1 MFRAITLNNYADQPS
16 LAAMFKFRQEIF
28 VDRLGWELN
37 TDQEGEKDQFDHDAA
52 IFLVLENMRGQV
64 VASARMLPTYA
75 PSLLADVFPALAN
88 GKPPRDPR
96 VWEVTRLA
104 VDHRKE
110 RLDDVPGLTA
120 KEIPGALWCCLM
132 EFGLA
137 VGAHHL
143 ISVSDRRIEVL
154 MKRAGWSLQRLGP
167 VLDDS
172 SGKIVGECSKVS
184 SMALEKLQKT
194 CCVSGS
200 VLDQNWLMGDIA
212 A

>member
-1 MFRAITLNNYADQPS
+1 MFRAITLNSYSDQKS

-28 VDRLGWELN
+28 VDRLGWELK
-37 TDQEGEKDQFDHDAA
+37 TDAQGEKDQFDHDAA
-52 IFLVLENMRGQV
+52 IFLVLENRRGQV

-75 PSLLADVFPALAN
+75 PSLLADVFPALAG

-120 KEIPGALWCCLM
+120 QEIPGALWCCLM
-132 EFGLA
+132 EFGMA
-137 VGAHHL
+137 VGARNL
-143 ISVSDRRIEVL
+143 ISVSDRRIEII
-154 MKRAGWSLQRLGP
+154 MKRAGWNLQRLGP
-167 VLDDS
+167 VLDDA

-184 SMALEKLQKT
+184 SLALQNLQKA
-194 CCVSGS
+194 CHINRP
-200 VLDQNWLMGDIA
+200 VLNENGLMGDIA

>member
-1 MFRAITLNNYADQPS
+1 MFRAITLNNYTDQKS
-16 LAAMFKFRQEIF
+16 LSAMFKFRQEIF
-28 VDRLGWELN
+28 VDRLGWELK
-37 TDQEGEKDQFDHDAA
+37 TDDEGEKDQFDHDAA
-52 IFLVLENMRGQV
+52 IFLVLENRRGQV

-96 VWEVTRLA
+96 IWEVTRLA
-104 VDHRKE
+104 VDHRKD
-110 RLDDVPGLTA
+110 RLDDVSGLTA
-120 KEIPGALWCCLM
+120 QEIPGALWCCLM

-154 MKRAGWSLQRLGP
+154 MKRAGWNLQRLGP
-167 VLDDS
+167 VLDDA
-172 SGKIVGECSKVS
+172 SGKIVGECAKVS
-184 SMALEKLQKT
+184 DTALEKLQKSCHIGKT
-194 CCVSGS
+194 
-200 VLDQNWLMGDIA
+200 VLDNNWLIGDVA

>member
-1 MFRAITLNNYADQPS
+1 MFQALTLNSYADQKS
-16 LAAMFKFRQEIF
+16 LSAMFKFRQEIF

-37 TDQEGEKDQFDHDAA
+37 TDDEGEKDQFDHDAA
-52 IFLVLENMRGQV
+52 IFLVLENRRGQV

-88 GKPPRDPR
+88 GNPPRDPR

-104 VDHRKE
+104 VDHRKD
-110 RLDDVPGLTA
+110 RLNDVAGLSA

-132 EFGLA
+132 EFGMA
-137 VGAHHL
+137 VGARNL
-143 ISVSDRRIEVL
+143 ISVSDRRIEII
-154 MKRAGWSLQRLGP
+154 MKRAGWNLQRLGP
-167 VLDDS
+167 VLDDV

-184 SMALEKLQKT
+184 TAALQNLQQR
-194 CCVSGS
+194 CRISGP
-200 VLDQNWLMGDIA
+200 VLDQSWLMGDIA